1 MKIIITDSNLGDL
14 SLEKEVARIYGIEI
28 DKPKQC
34 KTEDDVISVAKDA
47 DAIVTQYAPVTR
59 KVLESCTKIKAVSE
73 FGVGVDNID
82 VAACTE
88 RGIIVSNV
96 PDYCWEEVSDHALA
110 LALALDRGIVRLD
123 NAIRSGDYS
132 LNAVKPLQ
140 RITKRVFGVISLG
153 RIARATALKAR
164 GVGYQVVGTDVALK
178 PGTTT
183 ADGIPV
189 KTLDEVLSESDVVSV
204 HVPLMP
210 ATRHLINAETLAKM
224 KPGAVLVNTAR
235 GAVVDTE
242 ALIAALKKGRIRG
255 AALDVFE
262 TEPLPKEHPLCSLDN
277 VILTPHAGYYS
288 EESLRELKTR
298 PVENAAEVLA
308 GRIPRN
314 VFNPEIL
321 K

>member
-308 GRIPRN
+308 SRIPRN

>member
-308 GRIPRN
+308 GR
-314 VFNPEIL
+314 
-321 K
+321 